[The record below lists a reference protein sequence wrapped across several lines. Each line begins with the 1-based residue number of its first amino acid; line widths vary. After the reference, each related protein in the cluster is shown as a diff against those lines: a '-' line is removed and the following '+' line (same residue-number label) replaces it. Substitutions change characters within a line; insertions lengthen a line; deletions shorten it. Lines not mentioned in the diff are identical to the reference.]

1 MDIKSCKIV
10 FMGTP
15 QIAAQVL
22 DKLISLEANITAVLT
37 QPKKPLGRGLKFIIS
52 DVEKVAVD
60 NNLPLFTPESES
72 EIIEIVSR
80 HAPDLLLVVAY
91 GHILSKEVISLA
103 RTGSINIHGSLLPK
117 YRGPSPIQTTILE
130 GDDIAG
136 ITFQLMT
143 EKMDEGAILLQKS
156 VNVSPEETTKS
167 LTEKLTT
174 LARNEVVTALNNY
187 LNNTIKP
194 EKQNDKKATYCHLIT
209 KNDGLIDWKSSATT
223 IDREIRAYTPW
234 PKAFTYWK
242 DKKITIIRSAHTD
255 LKLQPGQVK
264 SANSKLFVGTST
276 TALELLEIQPAGKN
290 NMTAQDFLNG
300 HPQIDNYNF

>member
-1 MDIKSCKIV
+1 MDIKSCKII

-15 QIAAQVL
+15 KIATHVL
-22 DKLISLEANITAVLT
+22 DKLISHEANISAVLT
-37 QPKKPLGRGLKFIIS
+37 QPKKPLGRGLKLITS
-52 DVEKVAVD
+52 DVEKVAID

-72 EIIEIVSR
+72 EIIQIVSR
-80 HAPDLLLVVAY
+80 YAPDLLLVVAY
-91 GHILSKEVISLA
+91 GHILSKKVLSLSKI
-103 RTGSINIHGSLLPK
+103 GSINIHGSLLPK

-143 EKMDEGAILLQKS
+143 EKMDEGAILFQKNI
-156 VNVSPEETTKS
+156 NVGSDETTKS
-167 LTEKLTT
+167 LTEKLTA
-174 LARNEVVTALNNY
+174 LACNEVVTTLNNY
-187 LNNTIKP
+187 LNNKIKP
-194 EKQNDKKATYCHLIT
+194 KKQNDKKATYCHLIT
-209 KNDGLIDWKSSATT
+209 KDDGLIDWKSSATT
-223 IDREIRAYTPW
+223 IDRKIRAYTPW

-242 DKKITIIRSAHTD
+242 DKKLTIIRSAHTD
-255 LKLQPGQVK
+255 EKLQPGRVK

-300 HPQIDNYNF
+300 HPQIDNYIF